1 MSKLTEAQKKYRK
14 RERMIEAAKKYTI
27 GTYARKVAQVFQQ
40 MIRAEAAA
48 LPDGLTPAVVDG
60 TMTNV
65 FRRVGQCVCVT
76 CGKVL
81 PWKNPVNRYSGMH
94 TGHFLASRRNSILFA
109 PDNVAPQCSSC
120 NYFKSGSG
128 QEYRLWMLSARGAR
142 VVEDLEHLKEES
154 VQFSKEQL
162 VDMKLEFQA
171 RLKSAEKEMSS
182 D

>member
-1 MSKLTEAQKKYRK
+1 MTLTGEEKLERK
-14 RERMIEAAKKYTI
+14 RQRMIKATEKYSV

-40 MIRAEAAA
+40 MVRAEAAA

-60 TMTNV
+60 AMTNV

-154 VQFSKEQL
+154 RQFSKDEL

-171 RLKSAEKEMSS
+171 RLKKAEEQTAAP
-182 D
+182 

>member
-1 MSKLTEAQKKYRK
+1 MTLTEAQKQYNK
-14 RERMIEAAKKYTI
+14 RERMIEKARQYTI

-40 MIRAEAAA
+40 MVRAEAAA
-48 LPDGLTPAVVDG
+48 VPDGLAPAVVDG
-60 TMTNV
+60 KMTNV

-81 PWKNPVNRYSGMH
+81 PWKAGINRFSGMH

-128 QEYRLWMLSARGAR
+128 QEYRLWMLSVRGAD

-154 VQFSKEQL
+154 RQFSKDEL

-171 RLKSAEKEMSS
+171 RLKTAEEKMKG
-182 D
+182 